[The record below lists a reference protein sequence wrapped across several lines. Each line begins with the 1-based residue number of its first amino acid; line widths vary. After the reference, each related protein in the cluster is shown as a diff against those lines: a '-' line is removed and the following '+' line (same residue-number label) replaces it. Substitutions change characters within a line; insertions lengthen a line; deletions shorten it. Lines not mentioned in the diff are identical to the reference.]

1 MAAKKP
7 ENMTFEAAMQELETI
22 IDGLE
27 NGNIALEES
36 LKQFERGIS
45 LVRASQQRLEN
56 AQQKVQCL
64 TEENTLEDFETEEG
78 E

>member
-22 IDGLE
+22 IDSLE

-56 AQQKVQCL
+56 AQQKVQYL